1 MTDLISR
8 EEASVELSTML
19 KECFSVDDEII
30 DAVQT
35 TLQEIR
41 PTQRWIPVSEMLPE
55 EAGWF
60 LTSVSHKFTNEL
72 KTIVRWFSTA
82 HGFEILGTAES
93 VKAWMPLPEPYRKEA
108 EE

>member
-1 MTDLISR
+1 MNDLISR
-8 EEASVELSTML
+8 DDAIREIMKLSDCIDEDMIFL
-19 KECFSVDDEII
+19 IFSRLRKIPP
-30 DAVQT
+30 ARQ
-35 TLQEIR
+35 
-41 PTQRWIPVSEMLPE
+41 WIPVTDGLPE

-93 VKAWMPLPEPYRKEA
+93 VKAWMPLPEPYRNEA

>member
-1 MTDLISR
+1 MNDLISR
-8 EEASVELSTML
+8 QEANVELSTML

-41 PTQRWIPVSEMLPE
+41 PAQRWIPVTERFPE

-93 VKAWMPLPEPYRKEA
+93 VKAWMPLPEPFKEV